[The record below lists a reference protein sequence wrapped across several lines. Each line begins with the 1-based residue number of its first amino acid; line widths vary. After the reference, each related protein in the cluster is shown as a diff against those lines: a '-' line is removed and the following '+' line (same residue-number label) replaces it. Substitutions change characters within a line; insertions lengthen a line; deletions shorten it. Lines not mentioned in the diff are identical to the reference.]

1 MTHYSPSAG
10 YMTETIQRGYIAYAI
25 TQNMLPAQAHRMPQ
39 ILSLVAAEDRSKPI
53 QFWQLFS
60 VMGQKRILRIVHDF
74 YHRVYEDEAWFRD
87 VFARVGDA
95 AHHVR
100 TQSAMWIDVMG
111 GGFHYHGAEFRLNF
125 HHQHNA
131 FQLMTK
137 EGAARW
143 TKLMIETLQACD
155 AQINHDP
162 RIRPSIN
169 TFLQYFMS
177 KYAAEFG
184 FQTSHLFGPTNPA
197 VRRKIN
203 FMNMT
208 DAAIEALSDADL
220 KEGLSARGVD
230 LSSSQERQALIK
242 KAQSL

>member
-1 MTHYSPSAG
+1 
-10 YMTETIQRGYIAYAI
+10 
-25 TQNMLPAQAHRMPQ
+25 
-39 ILSLVAAEDRSKPI
+39 
-53 QFWQLFS
+53 
-60 VMGQKRILRIVHDF
+60 
-74 YHRVYEDEAWFRD
+74 
-87 VFARVGDA
+87 
-95 AHHVR
+95 
-100 TQSAMWIDVMG
+100 MG

-143 TKLMIETLQACD
+143 TKLMIETLHACD
-155 AQINHDP
+155 AQMNHDP

-184 FQTSHLFGPTNPA
+184 FQASHLFGPTNPA
-197 VRRKIN
+197 VKRKIN

-208 DAAIEALSDADL
+208 DAAIEALSDTDL
-220 KEGLSARGVD
+220 KEGLLARGVD
-230 LSSSQERQALIK
+230 LSSSEERQALIK